1 MLEPYRPTSTIST
14 TTSHRPNPSFWRRAR
29 SALLQFNPFLRRKR
43 TPLHPS
49 TTKDITREPHLLF
62 IARAHLC
69 SLPRFSCGLVCAAAR
84 TRWLDDADLDLPSHT
99 IYGVG
104 LCWPGMG
111 EPPLFLP
118 TCWPSRLQT
127 CCPSCKSVEQPICS
141 ALAVRWSTIRA

>member
-1 MLEPYRPTSTIST
+1 MLEPYRSTSTIST

-29 SALLQFNPFLRRKR
+29 VPPCSNSIRFCDVSGLHSTLPQRKISHVSPIFSSSRVLIYVLL
-43 TPLHPS
+43 H
-49 TTKDITREPHLLF
+49 
-62 IARAHLC
+62 
-69 SLPRFSCGLVCAAAR
+69 RFSCGLVCAAR

-127 CCPSCKSVEQPICS
+127 CCSSCMSVEQPICS